1 MVFNAGREGIICVDI
16 FTFSFRRKGHKM
28 VNNSDTVD
36 CFNRKKRTIE
46 RVVSR
51 QHSVG
56 MEKILKIYIFMT
68 RTMFGEQKI
77 VNCRN
82 TSGER
87 SRNDMACQKVM
98 KGMYRKKPG
107 VSLLYLILHPL
118 SGQLTQRQ

>member
-1 MVFNAGREGIICVDI
+1 MGQCGGGGGEG
-16 FTFSFRRKGHKM
+16 GHKM

-36 CFNRKKRTIE
+36 CQQKKENNRE

-77 VNCRN
+77 VSCRN

-87 SRNDMACQKVM
+87 SRNDMA
-98 KGMYRKKPG
+98 
-107 VSLLYLILHPL
+107 
-118 SGQLTQRQ
+118 